1 MSSWDTQEAA
11 IIDNRGKLHIT
22 SLLFGEIVK
31 MKKRWAVK
39 IPNKPQQQ
47 TTEANY
53 ILQQM
58 FFEMVEMRKR

>member
-11 IIDNRGKLHIT
+11 MIDNRGKLHIT
-22 SLLFGEIVK
+22 NLLFWEIVK
-31 MKKRWAVK
+31 MRKRWAVK
-39 IPNKPQQQ
+39 IPKQPQQQ
-47 TTEANY
+47 TTEASY